1 MPAAGPSS
9 SFSFGLA
16 AFAALISFLVYSQL
30 LQDNLPAVPTV
41 QCTKAGFLGLGCQGK
56 GCVRRSGQCVPV
68 DTSSSTTASSTAAAA
83 ASKADSLMRKRTVAN
98 CLAAADQY
106 EAAAKAAANGGS
118 VQTIA
123 SYQLKAGD
131 AINCAMRI
139 HGTGNILLLDGTL
152 DTPANKKFWGTHGP
166 RALGLIKAARASHA
180 PYASDAAATAMEM
193 DAFMY
198 SSSSKGIIKQAL
210 TGAGVTFKALAD
222 ELTYTYSSW
231 DGYVGHCYLG
241 GFFWVAPWPIG
252 NKAKGVE
259 NFEAAFKAEPK
270 SRRNGY
276 YACLMRYH
284 AGDYDG
290 AVQAC
295 QTAVNRGSCDG
306 PTTGDYC
313 GFLTEQANKVLA
325 LARSKR

>member
-1 MPAAGPSS
+1 MPRQ
-9 SFSFGLA
+9 GLC
-16 AFAALISFLVYSQL
+16 
-30 LQDNLPAVPTV
+30 DVPPM
-41 QCTKAGFLGLGCQGK
+41 
-56 GCVRRSGQCVPV
+56 RSV

-118 VQTIA
+118 VQTVA

-166 RALGLIKAARASHA
+166 RALALIKAARASHA

-231 DGYVGHCYLG
+231 DGYVGHCYLAG
-241 GFFWVAPWPIG
+241 SSGRAVADGTRPRAS
-252 NKAKGVE
+252 KA
-259 NFEAAFKAEPK
+259 
-270 SRRNGY
+270 SRPRS
-276 YACLMRYH
+276 RPSP
-284 AGDYDG
+284 
-290 AVQAC
+290 
-295 QTAVNRGSCDG
+295 NRGATA
-306 PTTGDYC
+306 TTP
-313 GFLTEQANKVLA
+313 A
-325 LARSKR
+325 